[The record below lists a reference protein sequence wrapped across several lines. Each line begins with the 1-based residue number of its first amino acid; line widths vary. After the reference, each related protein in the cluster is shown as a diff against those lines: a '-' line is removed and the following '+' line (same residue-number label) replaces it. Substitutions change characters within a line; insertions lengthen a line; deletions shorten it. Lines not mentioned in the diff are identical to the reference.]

1 MFENFG
7 NLFARANIIKRFMK
21 ENLKA
26 NPLEGQ
32 EKYALVCHSTIIA
45 AITSEGLEDP
55 KNPESSLVNPTLMLN
70 CQSLPYAEI

>member
-7 NLFARANIIKRFMK
+7 NLLARANIIKRFMK

-45 AITSEGLEDP
+45 ALTSEGLEDP
-55 KNPESSLVNPTLMLN
+55 SNMES
-70 CQSLPYAEI
+70 